1 MKAFSLDQ
9 PWWLLLLPLALLPWR
24 RASETPV
31 LHGALALLP
40 PDRLGEAVALLLRL
54 LASMAIAAL
63 VVALAGPRQPERV
76 VQRVGRGA
84 EIVLLLDRSGSMDQG
99 FGGTRNGGGESSRS
113 GGLTGEGGR
122 GRAKSRVAREVLSDF
137 VAQRANDRFGLVAFS
152 TMPLPV
158 LGFTTHTAAVQ
169 AAIAAG
175 GVGRGLGETDI
186 GQAVLAALDYF
197 EQRPFAGARIV
208 MLVSDG
214 GDHLEPAVRER
225 ITQRMR
231 RDRVS
236 LHWLYLRSA
245 GSPGLEPPPGSDPE
259 AANNVPEV
267 FLHRFFGTLGPQYH
281 AYEVGNPAALL
292 RAVEDVGRLA
302 DLPNGFEERLP
313 PRPLDSWFLG
323 VALGAVLLLWGAQCV
338 QRVRWA

>member
-1 MKAFSLDQ
+1 MSLALDQ
-9 PWWLLLLPLALLPWR
+9 PMWLLLLPLALLPWR
-24 RASETPV
+24 RSAEAPV

-40 PDRLGEAVALLLRL
+40 PDRAGQALAVLLRVLASVALL
-54 LASMAIAAL
+54 AL
-63 VVALAGPRQPERV
+63 VLALAGPRQPERV

-99 FGGTRNGGGESSRS
+99 FGGLRNGGGETSRS
-113 GGLTGEGGR
+113 GGLTSEGGR

-137 VAQRANDRFGLVAFS
+137 VAQRPNDRFGLVAFS
-152 TMPLPV
+152 TMPMPL

-175 GVGRGLGETDI
+175 GVGRGLSETDI

-231 RDRVS
+231 RNRVS
-236 LHWLYLRSA
+236 LHWLYLRSS
-245 GSPGLEPPPGSDPE
+245 GSPGLEPSPGSDPQ
-259 AANNVPEV
+259 AASNVPEV

-281 AYEVGNPAALL
+281 AYEVGNPAALQ

-313 PRPLDSWFLG
+313 PRPLDTVFLG

-338 QRVRWA
+338 LRSRWA